1 MEESAIKKHEREV
14 DLSCVYIC
22 PLLNELYTYL
32 EIFKYIGKPDH
43 YAFSLPIAQKKNYR
57 ERNLKWHLGCYSELI
72 FKMMGDKAS
81 WNYYPWCVRA

>member
-43 YAFSLPIAQKKNYR
+43 YAFSLPIAQKKLQR
-57 ERNLKWHLGCYSELI
+57 KKP
-72 FKMMGDKAS
+72 KMAPRVLLRINFQNDG
-81 WNYYPWCVRA
+81 R